1 MSKRKTTDEFIAEA
15 RRVHGNK
22 YDYSKAEYKNNREK
36 VIIICPEHGEFLQ
49 SPEKHLSGQ
58 GCPVCGGTKKN
69 TTCSFIE
76 KARKIHGDKYD
87 YSKVEYVTNKDKVCI
102 ICPEHGEFWQDPH
115 NHLKGKGCPLCGDMI
130 HKPAK
135 YTTDTFIIAA
145 KESHGDKYDYS
156 KTVYKNMNEPVEI
169 ICAEHGPFFQLPYL
183 HLGGSICPSCSRK
196 LNGVKRRIT
205 KEEFIERAKTVH
217 GDKYDYSKV
226 EYVTEKHKVCIICP
240 EHGEFWQTP
249 DKHLQGNGCPKC
261 VYPYSKAENEIL
273 EYVKDAVSG
282 ENVIAHD
289 RAVLGGRELD
299 IFIPSKNVAIEYNGL
314 YWHDKDRNYH
324 LKKTEDCNALGISLI
339 QVFEDEYL
347 YHKDIVLSKISHIL
361 GVAKSS
367 EKIMARKC
375 TVSEIGKETAER
387 FLTEN
392 HIQGFVSS
400 TVYLGAEHCGETV
413 GVMSFKKTGE
423 QWELTRFA
431 TKTGVLSCG
440 LGGKLFSAFIRK
452 YSPHTVKTFA
462 DRRWTVDKENN
473 LYTKLGFSFV
483 GYTKPEYRYYRP
495 GDGPV
500 RQHKFGFRKE
510 ILHRKHGLPLSMTE
524 TEMTSALGYVKI
536 YDCGLM
542 KYVWTKKEDSV

>member
-1 MSKRKTTDEFIAEA
+1 MSKRKTTGEFIEEA
-15 RRVHGNK
+15 RLVHGSK
-22 YDYSKAEYKNNREK
+22 YDYSNVEYKNNREK
-36 VIIICPEHGEFLQ
+36 VLIICPEHGGFLQ

-58 GCPVCGGTKKN
+58 GCPICGGTKKS
-69 TTCSFIE
+69 TTDRFIE
-76 KARKIHGDKYD
+76 KARKLHGNKYD
-87 YSKVEYVTNKDKVCI
+87 YSKVDYTTNKEKVCI

-115 NHLKGKGCPLCGDMI
+115 NHLKGKGCPVCGEKV
-130 HKPAK
+130 HKPVK
-135 YTTDTFIIAA
+135 YTTASFIAA
-145 KESHGDKYDYS
+145 ATDIHGNKYDYS

-169 ICAEHGPFFQLPYL
+169 ICSEHGSFFQLPYL
-183 HLGGSICPSCSRK
+183 HLNGSICPVCSRK
-196 LNGVKRRIT
+196 VNGVKRRLT

-261 VYPYSKAENEIL
+261 TYPYSKAETEIF
-273 EYVKDAVSG
+273 EYVKNVVG
-282 ENVIAHD
+282 EENVLTHD
-289 RAVLGGRELD
+289 RTVLKGRELD

-314 YWHDKDRNYH
+314 YWHNKDKNYH
-324 LKKTEDCNALGISLI
+324 LKKTEDCNNSGVTLI

-347 YHKDIVLSKISHIL
+347 NHKDIVLSKISHIL
-361 GVAKSS
+361 GAAKYD

-375 TVSEIGKETAER
+375 SVAEINKETAEK
-387 FLTEN
+387 FLNEN

-400 TVYLGAEHCGETV
+400 TVYFGAEYGGEIV
-413 GVMSFKKTGE
+413 GVMSFKKMWE

-431 TKTGVLSCG
+431 TKIGVLSCG
-440 LGGKLFSAFIRK
+440 IGGKLFSAFVKK
-452 YSPHTVKTFA
+452 YKPESVKTFA
-462 DRRWTVDKENN
+462 DRRWTGWKDEN
-473 LYTKLGFSFV
+473 LYTKIGFSFA

-495 GDGPV
+495 VDGPI

-510 ILHRKHGLPLSMTE
+510 ILHRKYGLPLTMTE
-524 TEMTSALGYVKI
+524 TEMTSALGYAKI

-542 KYVWTKKEDSV
+542 KYVWTKKEGSN